1 MWRGAKEPVYSNDSV
16 LQGSGK
22 AMQKSKKNTEAEL
35 REAIATFEQI
45 LEAIPNDRLALETLA
60 DAYEQLGH
68 ADKALEYYIK
78 LAHVVAEEGDRA
90 AAPLIRDKLRE
101 MGADSGDAH
110 LAADELDRILS
121 VSEEPPPPPPKETGR
136 RKVVDITAE
145 LALAWNL
152 VQGGELTQEEYA
164 GVVHDLTESSAHQNE
179 VPVTVL
185 HVLRDRGFKNY
196 DRVMAFLAGNTG
208 LPIVPIGNFELQ
220 KEAATLLPKEI
231 VFHRGAVAFEIMANE
246 PLIAILN
253 PYDTELRK
261 EIEKTLQ
268 RRCHFYL
275 TTADDYD
282 KYLEALRKTLA
293 PPPEQS

>member
-1 MWRGAKEPVYSNDSV
+1 
-16 LQGSGK
+16 
-22 AMQKSKKNTEAEL
+22 MQKNKKSTDAEL

-60 DAYEQLGH
+60 DAHEQLGH
-68 ADKALEYYIK
+68 TEKALEYYIK

-90 AAPLIRDKLRE
+90 AAPLIREKLRTL
-101 MGADSGDAH
+101 GGGSGEAH
-110 LAADELDRILS
+110 LAADELDQILA
-121 VSEEPPPPPPKETGR
+121 VSEEPPPPPPKETAR
-136 RKVVDITAE
+136 RKTVDITAE

-152 VQGGELTQEEYA
+152 VQAGELTQEEYA
-164 GVVHDLTESSAHQNE
+164 GVVHDLTESSTHQNE

-196 DRVMAFLAGNTG
+196 DRVMAFLASNTG
-208 LPIVPIGNFELQ
+208 LPIVPLGNFELQ
-220 KEAATLLPKEI
+220 KDAAALLPQDI
-231 VFHRGAVAFEIMANE
+231 VFHRGAVAFEVMANE

-261 EIEKTLQ
+261 EIERLLQ

-282 KYLEALRKTLA
+282 KYLEAIRKAAA
-293 PPPEQS
+293 PSPGQA

>member
-1 MWRGAKEPVYSNDSV
+1 
-16 LQGSGK
+16 
-22 AMQKSKKNTEAEL
+22 MQKGKKNTEVEL
-35 REAIATFEQI
+35 REAISTFEQI

-68 ADKALEYYIK
+68 PEKALDYYIK
-78 LAHVVAEEGDRA
+78 LAHVVAEEDDRA
-90 AAPLIRDKLRE
+90 AAAVIRQKLQE
-101 MGADSGDAH
+101 LGGNSGEAH
-110 LAADELDRILS
+110 LAVAELDRTLA
-121 VSEEPPPPPPKETGR
+121 VSEEPPPPPKPTKETAR
-136 RKVVDITAE
+136 RRTVDITAE

-152 VQGGELTQEEYA
+152 VQAGELTQEEYA
-164 GVVHDLTESSAHQNE
+164 GVVHDLTENSTHQSE

-196 DRVMAFLAGNTG
+196 DRVMAFLASNTG
-208 LPIVPIGNFELQ
+208 LPIVPLGNFEMQ
-220 KEAATLLPKEI
+220 KEAVSLLPEDY

-261 EIEKTLQ
+261 EIEALLQ
-268 RRCHFYL
+268 RRCHFYI

-282 KYLEALRKTLA
+282 KYLEAIRKA
-293 PPPEQS
+293 AASAAQSAS